1 MINKRVETFLE
12 HNNMNYMFCLLSNL
26 EVLRINALP
35 PYIKQKFDRKITEIA
50 MDHVAQNEVPDYIED
65 IEEAQ
70 AEMLRL
76 GLTPEEFESGGRRDR
91 FDDEDDFDLD
101 AENDEFQGAYVPTFS
116 EKSFDDEDEDDDFAG
131 ADDED

>member
-35 PYIKQKFDRKITEIA
+35 SYIKQKFDRKITEIA
-50 MDHVAQNEVPDYIED
+50 LEHVAQNEVPDYLMD
-65 IEEAQ
+65 IEEAKL
-70 AEMLRL
+70 EMERL

-91 FDDEDDFDLD
+91 FDEEDDFDLE
-101 AENDEFQGAYVPTFS
+101 AENEEFQGAYVPTYT
-116 EKSFDDEDEDDDFAG
+116 EKNFDDDEEEEELVDIDDED
-131 ADDED
+131 